1 MGYSPMLLGTKWP
14 LHSLSLL
21 LVPLLAGAGC
31 SEKTGNSPSSAATT
45 QAPVTP
51 SAEAEPPIPAIPKGK
66 FQICTSGKFGTPP
79 ASSFEHRRSKAIA
92 KLGRVAHSAQDVIV
106 RPGDEVVIPGK
117 FAYGRVSKDLEDETA
132 VVFLDTCTSYGALGT
147 VVSDDD
153 GRTAFT
159 VPAGSVP
166 GPGIYNITQ
175 VMRGD
180 ASMVGSRLTVAP
192 EASRIV
198 LFDVDGTLTI
208 GDDELADEMKAEY
221 LDELY
226 SGKRPPEA
234 YPSAAE
240 LTRAWAAKGYL
251 VVYMTGRPYW
261 LAGLTRNWLE
271 AQGCAPGHLH
281 TTDRSRDAR
290 PTEGGVGEFKR
301 DYLKELLAAGY
312 KLDYVYGNAES
323 DVFAY
328 AEAGIAPDRT
338 HIIGEHGGKGGTKA
352 LADGYD
358 EHLKWVATQ
367 PVAVQP
373 FVLSSP

>member
-1 MGYSPMLLGTKWP
+1 MKFRTTRL
-14 LHSLSLL
+14 SLSL
-21 LVPLLAGAGC
+21 PLLALPLMLQAGC
-31 SEKTGNSPSSAATT
+31 SSEKASNSPSAAT
-45 QAPVTP
+45 ASKPP
-51 SAEAEPPIPAIPKGK
+51 AESSPEAEPPLPKAPKGK
-66 FQICTSGKFGTPP
+66 FRICTTGNFGTPP

-106 RPGDEVVIPGK
+106 RPGDELVIPGK

-132 VVFLDTCTSYGALGT
+132 VVFLDTCKSYGALGT
-147 VVSDDD
+147 VVTDDD

-159 VPAGSVP
+159 VPSESVP
-166 GPGIYNITQ
+166 GPGVYNITQ

-180 ASMVGSRLTVAP
+180 ASTIGSRLTVAP
-192 EASRIV
+192 EDSRIV
-198 LFDVDGTLTI
+198 IFDVDGTLTI

-251 VVYMTGRPYW
+251 LVYMTGRPYW
-261 LAGLTRNWLE
+261 LAGLTRTWLD
-271 AQGCAPGHLH
+271 AQGTAPGHLH

-290 PTEGGVGEFKR
+290 PSEGGVGEFKR

-312 KLDYVYGNAES
+312 KIDYVYGNAES
-323 DVFAY
+323 DIFAY
-328 AEAGIAPDRT
+328 AKAGIAPERT
-338 HIIGEHGGKGGTKA
+338 HIIGEHGGKGDTKA
-352 LADGYD
+352 IADGYT
-358 EHLKWVATQ
+358 EHLNWVAEQ
-367 PVAVQP
+367 PNAVQP
-373 FVLSSP
+373 FVIAAP